1 MIKKLFCYI
10 LGASIGLTVLLSAPM
25 LVQAERQTLNYSDG
39 AVYYGEIKNGKP
51 HGEGRMTWGKSKTYN
66 GSWVEGKRSG
76 QGVYKT
82 ITQET
87 DRISETQYEG
97 TWKNDRKE
105 GKGVLRV
112 NEISLTGAMLESR
125 VQTGT
130 FSKDQ
135 WIDGYDVR
143 KGEYD
148 PPYYF
153 AYKDAKIQLQIL
165 GEAGEILK
173 GLKEGYF
180 FSFKYQKGK
189 VHKNVG
195 VGDEYDPKAFR
206 SFIVSIEKEIK
217 PYIQQFEKLAKKL

>member
-1 MIKKLFCYI
+1 MFCYI
-10 LGASIGLTVLLSAPM
+10 LGASLGLTVLLSAPM
-25 LVQAERQTLNYSDG
+25 LAQAERQTLNYSSG
-39 AVYYGEIKNGKP
+39 AVYYGETKNGKP
-51 HGEGRMTWGKSKTYN
+51 HGEGTMTWGKSKTYN
-66 GSWVEGKRSG
+66 GSWMEGKRSG
-76 QGVYKT
+76 QGVYKM
-82 ITQET
+82 ITRET

-97 TWKNDRKE
+97 TWKSDQKE
-105 GKGVLRV
+105 GKGELRV
-112 NEISLTGAMLESR
+112 NEISLTGTMLESR
-125 VQTGT
+125 LQTGT

-135 WIDGYDVR
+135 WIAGYDVR

-153 AYKDAKIQLQIL
+153 AYQDAKIKLQIL

-180 FSFKYQKGK
+180 FSFNYQKGK

-195 VGDEYDPKAFR
+195 VGDEYDSKAFR